1 MNKNNCFY
9 WIVCAFIFGPMS
21 PVYGDSLNVR
31 SIGSYQFPSIG
42 WNVFALNNYVYIA
55 ADSMGLRICDV
66 SNPALPVEVGKWRT
80 NGDAEH
86 VFVNNNLAY
95 VACAYPSGLQIIN
108 VSDPHRPSQVGW
120 CSITGIAF
128 NTYVCDTMA
137 YVAAYDGGLRI
148 INVAD
153 PTLPKEVGYC
163 SFGGNSWWC
172 VVSGDYAYVASRDSL
187 GFGFHIIDV
196 SDPVSPYVTGYCHTG
211 NSTGVV
217 VAGNYAYT
225 ASGEDGLNIVNVS
238 DASAPVIVGT
248 YDTPED
254 AICVAVEG
262 SMAYVA
268 DLTSL
273 QVIDVSDPLNPLLAG
288 YYYYK
293 NPGLTFGVDVEN
305 GYIFMPGSTISL
317 QVFEYYGPEGIG
329 SQTQNNSNTN
339 ITKISLKCSPNPFYN
354 QLQTVF
360 NLDKEAEVKLEIF
373 NLIGQKVSANNYGK
387 MTAGRHEIRYQLS
400 NSNESQMPN
409 GVYMLRLTAGASTA
423 MTKVI
428 KFN

>member
-1 MNKNNCFY
+1 MNKSNCFY
-9 WIVCAFIFGPMS
+9 WVVFAFLFGLMS

-55 ADSMGLRICDV
+55 ADSTGLRIYDV

-108 VSDPHRPSQVGW
+108 VSDPHRPAQVGW
-120 CSITGIAF
+120 CPITGTAM
-128 NTYVCDTMA
+128 NTYVCDTLA
-137 YVAAYDGGLRI
+137 YVAAYDEGLRI

-153 PTLPKEVGYC
+153 PTLPKEAGYC
-163 SFGGNSWWC
+163 AFGGNSWWC
-172 VVSGDYAYVASRDSL
+172 VVSGDYAYVASDDIH

-196 SDPVSPYVTGYCHTG
+196 SDPVSPWVTSSCHTG

-217 VAGNYAYT
+217 VSGEYAYT
-225 ASGEDGLNIVNVS
+225 ASAEDGLNIINIS
-238 DASAPVIVGT
+238 DASAPVIVGS
-248 YDTPED
+248 YNTPD
-254 AICVAVEG
+254 CAMCLAIEG
-262 SMAYVA
+262 SMAYIA
-268 DLTSL
+268 DLTSV
-273 QVIDVSDPLNPLLAG
+273 QVIDISDPLIPLLAG
-288 YYYYK
+288 YY
-293 NPGLTFGVDVEN
+293 TFPIGNFGIDIEN
-305 GYIFMPGSTISL
+305 GYIFTPGSTISL
-317 QVFEYYGPEGIG
+317 QIFEYYGPEGIG
-329 SQTQNNSNTN
+329 SQPQNCSNTN
-339 ITKISLKCSPNPFYN
+339 ITKISLKCSPNPFYS
-354 QLQTVF
+354 QLQAVF
-360 NLDKEAEVKLEIF
+360 NLDQEAEVKLEIF
-373 NLIGQKVSANNYGK
+373 NLIGQKVSVNNYGK
-387 MTAGRHEIRYQLS
+387 MSAGKHEIRYQLS
-400 NSNESQMPN
+400 NSNEGQMPN